1 MKKICIFT
9 AILFIMFSLSCS
21 KKSVAGDFSGKILM
35 TVGNVLINGTAAV
48 ADSDVSADST
58 IITGKD
64 SICEVVFNG
73 KNILHILENSSIKL
87 NMKSGQKGIKISS
100 GGLEAVLKNLD
111 QSKSS
116 QPPFQVET
124 STAVAAVRGTTF
136 YVRVLDGSNTAICA
150 CNGVV
155 DLGNPGLANLKTV
168 ESRHHTGFIFNSGSK
183 GLSFK
188 EIKLKY
194 KNEAELKKLVGH
206 NDWDMEMLAAKI
218 GVKIDWR
225 HVDRAIR

>member
-1 MKKICIFT
+1 M
-9 AILFIMFSLSCS
+9 
-21 KKSVAGDFSGKILM
+21 AGGL
-35 TVGNVLINGTAAV
+35 
-48 ADSDVSADST
+48 
-58 IITGKD
+58 
-64 SICEVVFNG
+64 
-73 KNILHILENSSIKL
+73 
-87 NMKSGQKGIKISS
+87 KGIKITS

-111 QSKSS
+111 KSKNS

-136 YVRVLDGSNTAICA
+136 YVRVIDSSNTAICA

-155 DLGNPGLANLKTV
+155 DLGNPGQANLKTV
-168 ESRHHTGFIFNSGSK
+168 ESTHHTGFVFNSGSK

-194 KNEAELKKLVGH
+194 KNEAELKKLAGH

-218 GVKIDWR
+218 GVKIDW
-225 HVDRAIR
+225 HHADRAVR